1 MLARRGL
8 ERHIEHAKEAKRTLK
23 KSSAQ
28 LGSLH
33 AATGGPEAWQR
44 LSEAISENLDI
55 IGLILNNNNLGE
67 LERPSFEL
75 FANMI
80 EDSRTIQQLDLA
92 SNNLLAM
99 DLGKGV
105 HDGNRECWT
114 LLLGA
119 LRKNQSIRDLSLRDN
134 NLAALTD
141 PGWKAFVRFI
151 AENKEVHFLSLRQ
164 TMLNKLSVERWEM
177 LARAIQKN
185 STLESINFRGNDVHG
200 LSRRV
205 KCVLAS
211 GFLQHTS
218 LTTVNGAEELT
229 SVLGPFAHA
238 PKAPW
243 QPVFA
248 TFKEFRVSLLYG
260 IFPFSL
266 SALLRRVFYLTVCIV
281 VFLLPRWIGD
291 WEFQSLRESA
301 LRRSL
306 RELDAALLSALHN
319 GTDASAS
326 VIQLLSQGA
335 AVAKLSAGT
344 LAVLAE
350 GITQNAS
357 ISAVFNDDT
366 LAATASSNATD
377 YITLGALGQL
387 CTHVPSS
394 LNHVYVNAVSG
405 YSILLASYVGLMMYK
420 RARHNA
426 LKRTEKREG
435 GWSLEEWAQKPPCG
449 RCKRAVASAA
459 GYARRRLVSAEEGSV
474 KSDPGGQKEEQLRNA
489 SYDAKQKSFYLL
501 IQALCTFNALG
512 YVWLPNAALRARSIA
527 LQCSPPSAYPQH
539 LFQSQRR
546 FPTDRRWALH
556 ACVRRDVRV
565 FQAARAPDNLLRDGR
580 LRHIRARAYAHA
592 DDGDADVCH
601 PDHRHLLASG
611 GRRAVRAA
619 CVFCV
624 PVLRPGLFGVVL
636 LLRVR
641 LLAALVVR
649 RHWHVLLQE

>member
-1 MLARRGL
+1 MHRPPPGPIYRDLEQQHLACLYRIRQTLARRGL
-8 ERHIEHAKEAKRTLK
+8 ERHITHAKEAKRTLK

-33 AATGGPEAWQR
+33 AATDGPGAWKR
-44 LSEAISENLDI
+44 LSEAISENSKIKVLV
-55 IGLILNNNNLGE
+55 LNSNNLGE

-75 FANMI
+75 FASMI
-80 EDSRTIQQLDLA
+80 KDSITIEQLDLA

-105 HDGNRECWT
+105 HNGSRECWG
-114 LLLGA
+114 LLLEA
-119 LRKNQSIRDLSLRDN
+119 LRKNRSIKDLSLRDN
-134 NLAALTD
+134 NLANLTD
-141 PGWKAFVRFI
+141 QGWEDFVEFI
-151 AENKEVHFLSLRQ
+151 AKDDVVHYLSLRESR
-164 TMLNKLSVERWEM
+164 LNELSVKRWEM

-185 STLESINFRGNDVHG
+185 STLESINFRGNLVQG
-200 LSRRV
+200 LPRRV

-211 GFLQHTS
+211 GFLGHTS

-238 PKAPW
+238 SKAAW
-243 QPVFA
+243 KPVF
-248 TFKEFRVSLLYG
+248 TTVKGFRVSLLYG

-266 SALLRRVFYLTVCIV
+266 SALLRRVLYLTVCIV
-281 VFLLPRWIGD
+281 VFFLPRWIGD
-291 WEFQSLRESA
+291 WEFQSLREGA

-306 RELDAALLSALHN
+306 RELDAALLSAQYN

-357 ISAVFNDDT
+357 ITAVFNDGK

-405 YSILLASYVGLMMYK
+405 YSILLASYIGLMMYK

-449 RCKRAVASAA
+449 PCKRAVASAA
-459 GYARRRLVSAEEGSV
+459 GYARRRLVSAKEGSA
-474 KSDPGGQKEEQLRNA
+474 KSDPGGQKKEQLRNA

-501 IQALCTFNALG
+501 IQAMCTFNALG
-512 YVWLPNAALRARSIA
+512 YVWLPAE
-527 LQCSPPSAYPQH
+527 CCP
-539 LFQSQRR
+539 
-546 FPTDRRWALH
+546 
-556 ACVRRDVRV
+556 
-565 FQAARAPDNLLRDGR
+565 ARA
-580 LRHIRARAYAHA
+580 
-592 DDGDADVCH
+592 
-601 PDHRHLLASG
+601 
-611 GRRAVRAA
+611 
-619 CVFCV
+619 
-624 PVLRPGLFGVVL
+624 
-636 LLRVR
+636 
-641 LLAALVVR
+641 
-649 RHWHVLLQE
+649 